1 MVVSELG
8 KRFAVAGVGI
18 PLVLAA
24 VYAGGWWLGSLLAAA
39 AGVGAFELFRM
50 AQVSGHRP
58 FSLAGAVLA
67 GGFVLTATVAPTV
80 AAATPVFWVLALAA
94 GLLLATAAI
103 WARGVDGGPLGA
115 VGTTL
120 FGAVLLGGT
129 LSYGIFLRYLPVP
142 RAQVEAGDWGGTAL
156 VMFPLAL
163 AWVSDSGAYFGGR
176 AFGRRK
182 LLPAVSPA
190 KTVAGALSGVVVA
203 VAAGAFLGWLLRSWL
218 GIELGMVRGAIGG
231 ALISPAAQVGDL
243 AESLLKREA
252 GVKDS
257 GRLFPGHGGLLD
269 RLDSLLFAIPV
280 AFWYLS
286 LVL

>member
-257 GRLFPGHGGLLD
+257 GRLFPGHGGVLD